1 MTEPNCKMVL
11 LTQADFDGELD
22 AAHAAEL
29 TEHRATCAECQ
40 AAHAALSSVRVAM
53 RDAALYQA
61 APESLRR
68 RVSRQAVA
76 PATKPATIVT
86 LKPRPRWFTMPALN
100 FGMGAAMAAAI
111 ALLVSWT
118 SEPVLL
124 DMVVDDH
131 VRALQPGH
139 LMDVVSTDRHTVK
152 PWFEGRIDFAPPVKD
167 LVAQKFPL
175 TGGRLDVLNGRPV
188 AALIYQHGTHPIDLL
203 VWPGVNDTPNPSGAV
218 HNGFNAIHWTQDGMT
233 LWAVSDLERA
243 QLDEFVRLW
252 RSAP

>member
-29 TEHRATCAECQ
+29 AEHREGCAECQ
-40 AAHAALSSVRVAM
+40 AAYDELSAVRVAL
-53 RDAALYQA
+53 RDAALYQT
-61 APESLRR
+61 
-68 RVSRQAVA
+68 A
-76 PATKPATIVT
+76 PAALRQRLSAATTQRSGPAARA
-86 LKPRPRWFTMPALN
+86 PRPRWWTMPAAN
-100 FGMGAAMAAAI
+100 FSLGAALAAAI
-111 ALLVSWT
+111 ALMISWT
-118 SEPVLL
+118 SEPAIL
-124 DMVVDDH
+124 DQVVDDH

-167 LVAQKFPL
+167 LAEQKFPL
-175 TGGRLDVLNGRPV
+175 TGGRLDVLNGRPI

-203 VWPGVNDTPNPSGAV
+203 VWPGANDAPNPTGSV
-218 HNGFNAIHWTQDGMT
+218 HNGFNTVHWTQGGMT
-233 LWAVSDLERA
+233 LWAVSDLERD

-252 RSAP
+252 RASP